1 MNAPRPRN
9 GEPPG
14 DKPSVGGGSLI
25 GPMGRMLEAMVVS
38 KFVRHQRLVVLMVTP
53 NRASLARLRELIE
66 RGKVTPIFDRTYPL
80 HRTPDAIRY
89 GSGARPCE
97 DRHQRVQFGWLI
109 DAPRAGPSVRCAQ

>member
-66 RGKVTPIFDRTYPL
+66 RGKVTPIFDRTY
-80 HRTPDAIRY
+80 
-89 GSGARPCE
+89 
-97 DRHQRVQFGWLI
+97 HQPYL
-109 DAPRAGPSVRCAQ
+109 PSACAVRLADRCASRRTKRPMCAITPYFRRSE